1 VSPAEEIDYLV
12 SSNCCGIAQ
21 TRPSALADDREL
33 GDLAE
38 TENIT
43 ALDGLTGRKIADH
56 LQHLNDPS
64 GTVVI
69 GGPDGM
75 AAALKLIQDG
85 KPINYDGAGGPQD
98 FDAVGNVKGDYVLY
112 EVRNRQFVDVKRYNC
127 IADPK
132 CPEI

>member
-1 VSPAEEIDYLV
+1 VKI
-12 SSNCCGIAQ
+12 SSQSCHTLKLSNK
-21 TRPSALADDREL
+21 R
-33 GDLAE
+33 
-38 TENIT
+38 
-43 ALDGLTGRKIADH
+43 LDPFLDP
-56 LQHLNDPS
+56 NDPS